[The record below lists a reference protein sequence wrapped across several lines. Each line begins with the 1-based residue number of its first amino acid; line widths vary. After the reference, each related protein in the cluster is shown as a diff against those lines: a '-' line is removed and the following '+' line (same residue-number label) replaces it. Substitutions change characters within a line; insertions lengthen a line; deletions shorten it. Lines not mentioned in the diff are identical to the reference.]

1 MTNYEKY
8 KDQLMFILMDR
19 IGVDR
24 KKGTPKSCAEVGCK
38 NCRFYIK
45 DDRRCNH
52 RVAKWLNAEWLN
64 AEVQIKKEFT
74 VEEKVFV
81 SINDKIPYYVRD
93 KKGRLCGCTE
103 KPHKKDG
110 EWRTD
115 NSCRV
120 TLVNEITSLPF
131 FSIKWEDDEP
141 TSRDEILNS

>member
-8 KDQLMFILMDR
+8 KDQLIFILMDR
-19 IGVDR
+19 IGVDH
-24 KKGTPKSCAEVGCK
+24 KKGIPESCVEVGCE

-45 DDRRCNH
+45 DDKRCNH
-52 RVAKWLNAEWLN
+52 RVAEWLN
-64 AEVQIKKEFT
+64 AEVKEKCFT
-74 VEEKVFV
+74 YEEKEYVRL
-81 SINDKIPYYVRD
+81 NDKIPYYVRD

-120 TLVNEITSLPF
+120 TLVNEITSLS
-131 FSIKWEDDEP
+131 FSAIKWEDPEP
-141 TSRDEILNS
+141 TSRDEIINS